1 MTFASPSTRG
11 SVGQRLL
18 AMLLVIVAVA
28 MMMPSPASAHTGDQS
43 YLYLDILD
51 GTVEGRVEF
60 PVSDINEVFDTDLRR
75 DEEGFFADVES
86 FRSEIV
92 DYSNAHISVSEVGGN
107 RLPLVFTEIEYLEL
121 SDDGYGIF
129 HFEVD
134 ATWDTVPRQFDI
146 TFDPFFE
153 VIDDYDAFLIIGV
166 DFNGGVFDNEA
177 NWLLNFEQGSETQL
191 ADLDDAS
198 WWKGFKA
205 TVDLGVDHIRIGT
218 DHIFFI
224 LVLLVPSVLFGRS
237 VTNKWQP
244 SETFGSSLWRV
255 LKIATMFTIA
265 HSITL
270 TIVGLGV
277 VDIPGDAVKWIE
289 AAIAF
294 SIVLAALH
302 NLYPVFHDSEHLLA
316 FGFGLFHGLGF
327 AGLLSDLGL
336 GRSNKVSSLLGFNVG
351 VEIGQIAIILLV
363 FPLLFVLRRTRWYQ
377 PFATF
382 GSIALAFVA
391 AVWTIERVT
400 ERDSGMSDRVD
411 NWMSFPRI
419 LIPLA
424 LLYVVAA
431 ALHKR
436 ASDAGTLI
444 DGGEGPD
451 STEDRE
457 TSLVGG

>member
-1 MTFASPSTRG
+1 MTISS
-11 SVGQRLL
+11 SNGQRLL
-18 AMLLVIVAVA
+18 AALLVIVAFA

-51 GTVEGRVEF
+51 GTIEGRVEY
-60 PVSDINEVFDTDLRR
+60 PISDINEVLDLGLRR
-75 DEEGFFADVES
+75 DEAGFFADVEAV
-86 FRSEIV
+86 RADIV
-92 DYSNAHISVSEVGGN
+92 DYTDAHLSVSEVGGS
-107 RLPLVFTEIEYLEL
+107 RLPLVFTDLEYLEL

-129 HFEVD
+129 HFDVD

-146 TFDPFFE
+146 TFNPFFE

-198 WWKGFKA
+198 WWKGFVA

-224 LVLLVPSVLFGRS
+224 LVLLVPAVLISRS
-237 VTNKWQP
+237 VTNKWEP
-244 SETFGSSLWRV
+244 SETFGTSLWRV

-327 AGLLSDLGL
+327 AGLLSELGL
-336 GRSNKVSSLLGFNVG
+336 GRSNKLSSLLGFNVG
-351 VEIGQIAIILLV
+351 VELGQIAIILLV
-363 FPLLFVLRRTRWYQ
+363 FPLLFLLRRTRWYQ
-377 PFATF
+377 PFATM
-382 GSIALAFVA
+382 GSVALAFVA
-391 AVWTIERVT
+391 MVWTIERVT
-400 ERDSGMSDRVD
+400 ERDSGISDRVD

-424 LLYVVAA
+424 VMYVVGAVIY
-431 ALHKR
+431 KR

-444 DGGEGPD
+444 DGGTGPD
-451 STEDRE
+451 PSDDRE